1 MCIGRK
7 FRVLRDVLF
16 MMFFAWFVIPLSANA
31 QDSSKVVQFSGYVV
45 TPDSLVGIPF
55 VSIRVE
61 GKNRGSYS
69 NADGYFSFAAAAGD
83 TVNFSCFGFEDDRYI
98 IPSTL
103 SSNKYSIVKL
113 MTEDYAYLDSVII
126 YPWPTREMFRAAF
139 LDLELA
145 ESDVDRFLRNM
156 EREYLQEMAEALPMD
171 AQENADRYLRA
182 EAQKYYW
189 AGQAPPQNIFNV
201 FAWAQFIEAW
211 KRGDFKRRR

>member
-1 MCIGRK
+1 MCIGKKYRL
-7 FRVLRDVLF
+7 VLRGLLMLV
-16 MMFFAWFVIPLSANA
+16 FAWSITPLSANA
-31 QDSSKVVQFSGYVV
+31 QDSAKVVQFSGYVV

-55 VSIRVE
+55 VNIRVE

-83 TVNFSCFGFEDDRYI
+83 TVMFSCFGFEDDRYI
-98 IPSTL
+98 IPSAL
-103 SSNKYSIVKL
+103 NSNKYSIVKL

>member
-1 MCIGRK
+1 MLIMA
-7 FRVLRDVLF
+7 LLLT
-16 MMFFAWFVIPLSANA
+16 PLSINA
-31 QDSSKVVQFSGYVV
+31 QDSAKVVQFSGYVV

-55 VSIRVE
+55 VTIRVE

-83 TVNFSCFGFEDDRYI
+83 TVMFSCFGFKMTKHV

-171 AQENADRYLRA
+171 AQENAERYLRS

>member
-1 MCIGRK
+1 MCIEK
-7 FRVLRDVLF
+7 NVKLLPALLL
-16 MMFFAWFVIPLSANA
+16 MSIMALLLTPLSINA
-31 QDSSKVVQFSGYVV
+31 QDSAKVVQFSGYVV

-55 VSIRVE
+55 VTIRVE

-83 TVNFSCFGFEDDRYI
+83 TVMFSCFGFQDDQYV

-145 ESDVDRFLRNM
+145 ESDIDRFLRNM

-171 AQENADRYLRA
+171 AQENAERYLRS

>member
-1 MCIGRK
+1 MCIGRNY
-7 FRVLRDVLF
+7 RLLSHGLL
-16 MMFFAWFVIPLSANA
+16 MLIFAWLINPLSAKA
-31 QDSSKVVQFSGYVV
+31 QDSARVVQFSGYVV

-55 VSIRVE
+55 VNIRVK

-69 NADGYFSFAAAAGD
+69 NADGYFSFAAAGGD
-83 TVNFSCFGFEDDRYI
+83 TVMFSCFGFEDDRYI
-98 IPSTL
+98 IPSAL
-103 SSNKYSIVKL
+103 NSNKYSIVKL

>member
-1 MCIGRK
+1 MCIGRFK
-7 FRVLRDVLF
+7 RG
-16 MMFFAWFVIPLSANA
+16 IPLVLLMSFMTFFIAPSVAKA
-31 QDSSKVVQFSGYVV
+31 QDSTKVVQFSGYVV

-55 VSIRVE
+55 VNIRVQ

-83 TVNFSCFGFEDDRYI
+83 TVMFSCFGFEDDRYI
-98 IPSTL
+98 IPATL

-171 AQENADRYLRA
+171 AQENADRYLRS
-182 EAQKYYW
+182 EAQKFYW

>member
-1 MCIGRK
+1 M
-7 FRVLRDVLF
+7 
-16 MMFFAWFVIPLSANA
+16 
-31 QDSSKVVQFSGYVV
+31 
-45 TPDSLVGIPF
+45 
-55 VSIRVE
+55 E

-83 TVNFSCFGFEDDRYI
+83 TVMFSCFGFEDDRYI
-98 IPSTL
+98 IPSAL
-103 SSNKYSIVKL
+103 NSNKYSIVKL

-189 AGQAPPQNIFNV
+189 AGQAPPQNILMSLHGRSSSRHGNV
-201 FAWAQFIEAW
+201 AILSVVDRLPSEMYMHGQVI
-211 KRGDFKRRR
+211 

>member
-7 FRVLRDVLF
+7 YRLLSHILL
-16 MMFFAWFVIPLSANA
+16 MLIFAWLINPLSAKA
-31 QDSSKVVQFSGYVV
+31 QDSARVVQFSGYVV

-55 VSIRVE
+55 VNIRVK

-69 NADGYFSFAAAAGD
+69 NADGYFSFAAAGGD
-83 TVNFSCFGFEDDRYI
+83 TVMFSCFGFEDDRYI
-98 IPSTL
+98 IPSAL
-103 SSNKYSIVKL
+103 NSNKYSIVKL

>member
-7 FRVLRDVLF
+7 YRLLSHILL
-16 MMFFAWFVIPLSANA
+16 MLIFAWLINPLSAKA
-31 QDSSKVVQFSGYVV
+31 QDSARVVQFSGYVV

-55 VSIRVE
+55 VNIRVK

-69 NADGYFSFAAAAGD
+69 NADGYFSFAAAGGD
-83 TVNFSCFGFEDDRYI
+83 TVMFSCFGFEDDRYI
-98 IPSTL
+98 IPSAL
-103 SSNKYSIVKL
+103 NSNKYSIVKL

-189 AGQAPPQNIFNV
+189 AGQASPQNIFNV
-201 FAWAQFIEAW
+201 FASAQFIEAW